1 MIHSGADAVI
11 TGSALIKKIKVIENK
26 KEVSQEL
33 NFFIRDMKKACYS
46 KDYFST

>member
-26 KEVSQEL
+26 KVSQEL

-46 KDYFST
+46 KDYFSM

>member
-26 KEVSQEL
+26 KVSQEL